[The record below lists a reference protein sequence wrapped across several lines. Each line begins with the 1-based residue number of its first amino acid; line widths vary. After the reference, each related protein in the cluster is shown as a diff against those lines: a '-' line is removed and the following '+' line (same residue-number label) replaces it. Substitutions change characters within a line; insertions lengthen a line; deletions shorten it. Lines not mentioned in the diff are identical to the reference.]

1 MEHGS
6 NRSALG
12 ACPLGVKLEVLMQ
25 PSAAPATR
33 IASAEDKDVF
43 ELLEEYAAMYGMA
56 KGAKEAAA
64 KALQV

>member
-1 MEHGS
+1 
-6 NRSALG
+6 
-12 ACPLGVKLEVLMQ
+12 MQ

-43 ELLEEYAAMYGMA
+43 ELLEEYAAMYGMT